1 MVAISGDFDGI
12 KLNAFVMIWGE
23 VSTGKRWKVI
33 DMTLSRYI
41 MFDAHAADA
50 HCWDKWVG
58 CGTENPTSSLTKH
71 TYILTDIQG
80 SKQMGRLRSGWI
92 VHNAGTN

>member
-1 MVAISGDFDGI
+1 MNCAIISVCTSLHFFHTSSHIGYGDVVAISGDFDGI

-33 DMTLSRYI
+33 DMTLSGYI

-50 HCWDKWVG
+50 HCW
-58 CGTENPTSSLTKH
+58 GTATQN
-71 TYILTDIQG
+71 D
-80 SKQMGRLRSGWI
+80 
-92 VHNAGTN
+92 VD